1 MTWALGRNAAATTL
15 VIIAS
20 LASAAEPPLAGCYE
34 RVYDAAH
41 LAQHKGQLV
50 VRATISI
57 AETKG
62 LNAPIVAD
70 ARFKLWLAAKIKRV
84 SIQSA
89 PAKPTA
95 AI

>member
-1 MTWALGRNAAATTL
+1 MTWALCRIAAATTL
-15 VIIAS
+15 VVIAS
-20 LASAAEPPLAGCYE
+20 LASAAEPPLTGCYE

-70 ARFKLWLAAKIKRV
+70 ARLKLWLRGKDKKSFD
-84 SIQSA
+84 SIGA
-89 PAKPTA
+89 
-95 AI
+95 